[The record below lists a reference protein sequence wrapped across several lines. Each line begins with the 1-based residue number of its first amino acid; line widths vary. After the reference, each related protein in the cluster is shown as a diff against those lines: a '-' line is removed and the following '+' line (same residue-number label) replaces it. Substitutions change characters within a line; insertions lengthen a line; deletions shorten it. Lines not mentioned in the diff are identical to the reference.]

1 MKLTDLIFWLALL
14 SITTDGASFI
24 IDLVHGPQPK
34 TEKVQTDKQ
43 QPKEPSDLKSDW

>member
-14 SITTDGASFI
+14 AITTDGASFI

-34 TEKVQTDKQ
+34 TEKVQTIN
-43 QPKEPSDLKSDW
+43 QPKESSELKSDW